1 MLCHL
6 VSYLLGLYPEDTGS
20 KLMRNASNYY
30 SSCPR
35 THIFLATVLYSQTH
49 VVPWGYRT
57 KICTHTE
64 QIMWKSIEWPH
75 PRPALKTGSSIIQQY
90 VTRWHSKDVFG
101 NSLASSQGAA
111 PVSST
116 PKSCPHGKLQPSLL
130 ASIQDEITPEEPDKA
145 EVKSHKGSCS
155 DAQAIHLKRSVTHQV
170 KKWKDEQWSDYRV
183 CTIHMYTSHTHTR
196 KRKEMSRF
204 SIIFIGILIQ
214 HIRTMQNY
222 APAYQTE

>member
-1 MLCHL
+1 MATSQACL
-6 VSYLLGLYPEDTGS
+6 ED
-20 KLMRNASNYY
+20 RIPNNPA
-30 SSCPR
+30 
-35 THIFLATVLYSQTH
+35 
-49 VVPWGYRT
+49 
-57 KICTHTE
+57 ICDK
-64 QIMWKSIEWPH
+64 M
-75 PRPALKTGSSIIQQY
+75 ALKRCVWELPGP
-90 VTRWHSKDVFG
+90 F
-101 NSLASSQGAA
+101 QGAA

-155 DAQAIHLKRSVTHQV
+155 DAQAIHLKRSVTYQV